1 MRIRESIFSPL
12 GITAIYF
19 MIGSLWIAFSDI
31 WLEAAVTDVK
41 TLTRMQSYKGLFYI
55 GITAFGLYYL
65 LVQHRRTIL
74 NTTATYTR
82 ELEKRVSERTRDLSM
97 LNKEME
103 SFSYSVSHDL
113 QAPLRAIV
121 GFSEELANHHST
133 GLDPAA
139 SDYLTRIMKAGK
151 RMSRLIDDLLILARV
166 SRAES
171 KPMDVDVR
179 ALLDDIVRL
188 LAVEPAY
195 ANIQVDIRFKE
206 LICHTDESLLRILF
220 QNLISNAFKY
230 SARGEAPKVEIDTKI
245 LSDGRLFI
253 VRDNGIGFDMAYA
266 DKLFQPF
273 QRLHEN
279 QGYEGSGIGLATVQ
293 RVMRH
298 LNGTVRAESGIGSG
312 TSFYVK
318 LSR

>member
-1 MRIRESIFSPL
+1 MKIRESIFSPL

-19 MIGSLWIAFSDI
+19 VIGSLWIAFSDI
-31 WLEAAVTDVK
+31 WLEAAVADVK

-65 LVQHRRTIL
+65 LLQHRRTIL
-74 NTTATYTR
+74 KTSETYTK
-82 ELEKRVSERTRDLSM
+82 ELENRVSERTRELSL

-113 QAPLRAIV
+113 QAPLRAVI
-121 GFSEELANHHST
+121 GFSQELVSHHSAA
-133 GLDPAA
+133 LDPT
-139 SDYLTRIMKAGK
+139 STDYLNRILKAGQ

-171 KPMDVDVR
+171 KPTDVDVR
-179 ALLDDIVRL
+179 ALIDDIISQL
-188 LAVEPAY
+188 STDTAY
-195 ANIQVDIRFKE
+195 TKITVDIRFQRVV
-206 LICHTDESLLRILF
+206 LHADESLLRILF

-230 SARGEAPKVEIDTKI
+230 SSRGQSPLVVIDTELNAGI
-245 LSDGRLFI
+245 RMFSI
-253 VRDNGIGFDMAYA
+253 RDNGIGFDMAYA
-266 DKLFQPF
+266 DKLFLPF

-279 QGYEGSGIGLATVQ
+279 QGYEGSGIGLATVR

-298 LNGTVRAESGIGSG
+298 LHGSVHVDSQIGVGTV
-312 TSFYVK
+312 FYIN
-318 LSR
+318 LTP

>member
-1 MRIRESIFSPL
+1 MKIRESIFSPL

-19 MIGSLWIAFSDI
+19 VIGSLWIAFSDF
-31 WLEAAVTDVK
+31 WLEAAVNDVK
-41 TLTRMQSYKGLFYI
+41 TLTRLQSYKGLFYI

-74 NTTATYTR
+74 NTVDTYTK

-121 GFSEELANHHST
+121 GFSEELANHHSK
-133 GLDPAA
+133 GLDPTAT
-139 SDYLTRIMKAGK
+139 DYLTRIMKAGK
-151 RMSRLIDDLLILARV
+151 RMSRLIDDLLILAKV

-171 KPMDVDVR
+171 KPVEVDVR
-179 ALLDDIVRL
+179 AMIDDIVSHL
-188 LAVEPAY
+188 KTDPAY
-195 ANIQVDIRFKE
+195 AHVEIDVRFDK
-206 LICHTDESLLRILF
+206 LVLRADDSLLRILF

-230 SARGEAPKVEIDTKI
+230 SARGLAPLVVIETDTP
-245 LSDGRLFI
+245 DGNRTFSI
-253 VRDNGIGFDMAYA
+253 RDNGIGFDMAYA

-273 QRLHEN
+273 QRLHDH

-298 LNGTVRAESGIGSG
+298 LNGHVRVDSQIGLGTVFYITL
-312 TSFYVK
+312 TS
-318 LSR
+318 

>member
-253 VRDNGIGFDMAYA
+253 VHDNGIGFDMAYA

>member
-1 MRIRESIFSPL
+1 MKIRESIFSPL

-19 MIGSLWIAFSDI
+19 VIGSLWIAFSDI
-31 WLEAAVTDVK
+31 WLEAAVADVK

-65 LVQHRRTIL
+65 LLQHRRTIL
-74 NTTATYTR
+74 KTSETYTK
-82 ELEKRVSERTRDLSM
+82 ELENRVSERTRELSL

-113 QAPLRAIV
+113 QAPLRAII
-121 GFSEELANHHST
+121 GFSQELVSHHSAT
-133 GLDPAA
+133 LDPT
-139 SDYLTRIMKAGK
+139 STDYLNRIVKAGQ

-171 KPMDVDVR
+171 KPTDVDVR
-179 ALLDDIVRL
+179 ALIDDIISHL
-188 LAVEPAY
+188 SADTAY
-195 ANIQVDIRFKE
+195 AKITVDIRFQRVV
-206 LICHTDESLLRILF
+206 LHADESLLRILF

-230 SARGEAPKVEIDTKI
+230 SSRGPSPLVVIDTELNAGI
-245 LSDGRLFI
+245 RMFSI
-253 VRDNGIGFDMAYA
+253 RDNGIGFDMAYA
-266 DKLFQPF
+266 DKLFLPF

-279 QGYEGSGIGLATVQ
+279 QGYEGSGIGLATVR

-298 LNGTVRAESGIGSG
+298 LHGSVRVDSQIGVGTV
-312 TSFYVK
+312 FYIN
-318 LSR
+318 LTP

>member
-19 MIGSLWIAFSDI
+19 VIGSLWIAFSDI
-31 WLEAAVTDVK
+31 WLEAAVADVK

-65 LVQHRRTIL
+65 LLQHRRTIL
-74 NTTATYTR
+74 KTSETYTK
-82 ELEKRVSERTRDLSM
+82 ELENRVSERTRELSL

-113 QAPLRAIV
+113 QAPLRAVI
-121 GFSEELANHHST
+121 GFSQELVSHHSAA
-133 GLDPAA
+133 LDPT
-139 SDYLTRIMKAGK
+139 STDYLNRILKAGQ

-171 KPMDVDVR
+171 KPTDVDVR
-179 ALLDDIVRL
+179 ALIDDIISQL
-188 LAVEPAY
+188 STDTAY
-195 ANIQVDIRFKE
+195 AKITVDIRFQRVV
-206 LICHTDESLLRILF
+206 LHADESLLRILF

-230 SARGEAPKVEIDTKI
+230 SSRGQSPLVVIDTELNAGI
-245 LSDGRLFI
+245 RMFSI
-253 VRDNGIGFDMAYA
+253 RDNGIGFDMAYA
-266 DKLFQPF
+266 DKLFLPF

-279 QGYEGSGIGLATVQ
+279 QGYEGSGIGLATVR

-298 LNGTVRAESGIGSG
+298 LHGSVRVDSQIGVGTV
-312 TSFYVK
+312 FYIN
-318 LSR
+318 LTP

>member
-1 MRIRESIFSPL
+1 MKIRESIFSPI
-12 GITAIYF
+12 GITTIYF
-19 MIGSLWIAFSDI
+19 VMGGLWIAFSDN
-31 WLEAAVTDVK
+31 WLEAAVSDVK

-55 GITAFGLYYL
+55 AITAFGLYYL

-74 NTTATYTR
+74 NTVDTYTK

-121 GFSEELANHHST
+121 GFSEEVVKHHPAA
-133 GLDPAA
+133 LDPTAT
-139 SDYLTRIMKAGK
+139 DYLNRIANAGK
-151 RMSRLIDDLLILARV
+151 RMSRLIDDLLILAKV

-179 ALLDDIVRL
+179 ALIDDIIAQL
-188 LAVEPAY
+188 KTDPAY
-195 ANIQVDIRFKE
+195 APIQIDVRFAK
-206 LICHTDESLLRILF
+206 LILRADESLLRILF

-230 SARGEAPKVEIDTKI
+230 SARGPAPLVVIDTYSENGNQSFSI
-245 LSDGRLFI
+245 
-253 VRDNGIGFDMAYA
+253 RDNGIGFDMAYA

-273 QRLHEN
+273 QRLHDH

-298 LNGTVRAESGIGSG
+298 LNGHVRVDSQIGVGTVFYITL
-312 TSFYVK
+312 TS
-318 LSR
+318 

>member
-12 GITAIYF
+12 GITTIYF
-19 MIGSLWIAFSDI
+19 VIGSLWIAFSDS
-31 WLEAAVTDVK
+31 WLEAAVNDVQ

-74 NTTATYTR
+74 NTTATYTK

-121 GFSEELANHHST
+121 GFSEELVQHHSAS
-133 GLDPAA
+133 LDPTSA
-139 SDYLTRIMKAGK
+139 DYLTRIMKAGK

-166 SRAES
+166 SRAEI
-171 KPMDVDVR
+171 KPIDVDVR
-179 ALLDDIVRL
+179 AMIDDVVRL

-195 ANIQVDIRFKE
+195 ANIQVDIRFTH
-206 LICHTDESLLRILF
+206 LAMRTDESLLRILF

-230 SARGEAPKVEIDTKI
+230 SARGAAPKVEIDTED
-245 LSDGRLFI
+245 LPDGRLFI

-298 LNGTVRAESGIGSG
+298 LNGTVWAESGIGSG

>member
-1 MRIRESIFSPL
+1 MKIRESIFSPL

-19 MIGSLWIAFSDI
+19 VIGSLWIAFSDI

-41 TLTRMQSYKGLFYI
+41 TLTRMQSYKGVFYI

-121 GFSEELANHHST
+121 GFSEELVNHHST
-133 GLDPAA
+133 GLDPTA

-166 SRAES
+166 SRAEM

-179 ALLDDIVRL
+179 TLIDDIVRL
-188 LAVEPAY
+188 LAVDPAY
-195 ANIQVDIRFKE
+195 AKIQVDIRFAR
-206 LICHTDESLLRILF
+206 LTLRTDESLLRILF

-230 SARGEAPKVEIDTKI
+230 SARGEAPKVEIDTEV

-298 LNGTVRAESGIGSG
+298 LNGTVWAESGIGSG

>member
-1 MRIRESIFSPL
+1 MKIRESIFSPL

-19 MIGSLWIAFSDI
+19 VIGSLWIAFSDI
-31 WLEAAVTDVK
+31 WLEAAVNDVQ

-55 GITAFGLYYL
+55 AITAFGLYYL

-74 NTTATYTR
+74 DTVDTYTK

-113 QAPLRAIV
+113 QAPLRAVV
-121 GFSEELANHHST
+121 GFSEELVNHHSA
-133 GLDPAA
+133 GLDPTAT
-139 SDYLTRIMKAGK
+139 DYLTRIMNAGK

-171 KPMDVDVR
+171 KPVDVDVR
-179 ALLDDIVRL
+179 AMIDDIVRL
-188 LAVEPAY
+188 LAADPAY
-195 ANIQVDIRFKE
+195 AKIQVDNRIPQLTLR
-206 LICHTDESLLRILF
+206 IDESLLRILF
-220 QNLISNAFKY
+220 QNLLSNAFKY
-230 SARGEAPKVEIDTKI
+230 SSRRDSPKVEIETEAHD
-245 LSDGRLFI
+245 DGRLFI
-253 VRDNGIGFDMAYA
+253 VRDNGIGFDMTYA

-298 LNGTVRAESGIGSG
+298 LNGTVTAESRIGVG
-312 TSFYVK
+312 TAFYVK
-318 LSR
+318 LVR

>member
-1 MRIRESIFSPL
+1 MKIRESIFSPL

-19 MIGSLWIAFSDI
+19 VIGSLWIAFSDI

-41 TLTRMQSYKGLFYI
+41 ALTRMQSYKGLFYI
-55 GITAFGLYYL
+55 AMTAFGLYYL
-65 LVQHRRTIL
+65 LVQHRKTIL
-74 NTTATYTR
+74 HTTETYTK
-82 ELEKRVSERTRDLSM
+82 ELEKRVGERTRELSL

-113 QAPLRAIV
+113 QAPLRAVI
-121 GFSEELANHHST
+121 GFSEELVNHHSS
-133 GLDPAA
+133 GLDPTAT
-139 SDYLTRIMKAGK
+139 DYLSRIMKAGK

-171 KPMDVDVR
+171 NPTDVDVR
-179 ALLDDIVRL
+179 ALIDDVVSQL
-188 LAVEPAY
+188 KADPSYEK
-195 ANIQVDIRFKE
+195 IQIDIRFTQ
-206 LICHTDESLLRILF
+206 LTLRADESLLRILF

-230 SARGEAPKVEIDTKI
+230 SARGLAPWVVVDTEISGNIRTFSI
-245 LSDGRLFI
+245 
-253 VRDNGIGFDMAYA
+253 RDNGIGFDMTYA
-266 DKLFQPF
+266 DKLFLPF

-298 LNGTVRAESGIGSG
+298 LNGRVTVDSHIGSG
-312 TSFYVK
+312 TVFYIN
-318 LSR
+318 LTS